1 MARETTISLKTVRI
15 GRNDPQQADD
25 YAPAPRQ
32 RTTYSCPT
40 GHEFEV
46 PLATDADVPDV
57 WECPR
62 HSIPARSP
70 RSRSSTPAATKRPRT
85 HWDMLLE
92 RRTRPELEALL
103 QERLDML
110 RAQRTT
116 NAAHQS

>member
-1 MARETTISLKTVRI
+1 MPRETTISFTTVRI
-15 GRNDPQQADD
+15 GRNDPHQTND

-32 RTTYSCPT
+32 HTTYSCPT

-62 HSIPARSP
+62 HSTPARST
-70 RSRSSTPAATKRPRT
+70 RSSSSTPTPPKRQRT

-92 RRTRPELEALL
+92 RRTRHELEALL

-110 RAQRTT
+110 RAQRIK
-116 NAAHQS
+116 